1 MRENALR
8 AMENVDS
15 QLVAHPV
22 DLLDVGEDH
31 LGVDPLVPDHG
42 LHVVGGEE
50 VGDAR
55 VAPEKHEKQ
64 IKTPIRI

>member
-22 DLLDVGEDH
+22 DLLHVGEDH
-31 LGVDPLVPDHG
+31 LWVDPLVPDHG
-42 LHVVGGEE
+42 LHVVRGEE
-50 VGDAR
+50 VGDAG
-55 VAPEKHEKQ
+55 VAPDGRRERERDGVKK
-64 IKTPIRI
+64 